1 MTRSYF
7 KKSILTGATL
17 VLICFSSVAFAGKI
31 FSVAKWE
38 RTEITLKSS
47 ATYTNALQEAEVRA
61 LFVSPLGETNRV
73 YGFWDGGKTW
83 KIRFKPTFPGRW
95 KYFTMCSDT
104 ANGGLHGQSGEFDC
118 TAAKS
123 DSRFAQH
130 GPLQVARDQ
139 KHLEHADRTPFLWL
153 GDTAWLAATKSTA
166 TEWQSYSETRASQK
180 FNVTTWRL
188 QPSKPD
194 TKNAAFNLQS
204 NVKANLE
211 KAREID
217 AKIQTANRAGLLNAI
232 APLWEIGDTAS
243 KPLSEDQTIVLMRY
257 AVARWG
263 ADDVAWVIA
272 FECDN
277 TGAQAARW
285 QRIGRAVFNVVTHA
299 PVVLLPG
306 ESVWALD
313 GFRQERWA
321 TIFGLQTTSASDEAS
336 LPWLLNGPIAT
347 ERKKTPLRPIITI
360 NPPTEVE
367 TPNALSHSINSDLSR
382 RLMWWGLMLNTP
394 AGVNYAAKDVA
405 EWNTSTSA
413 DAETQP
419 WRKAMALPGA
429 TSVGTAADFF
439 VGKDFWRLESSGQLL
454 ATQPGFN
461 SPLTHVSVARTDDQG
476 MTLVYTPQER
486 AVSIRI
492 ETNRIAGKTVW
503 FNPRTG
509 DTRAAIGTGDNANQ
523 RFETPSAGD
532 WLLVISANAENQN
545 KQLAARPK
553 KTSGEIDKRR

>member
-1 MTRSYF
+1 MKRPNV
-7 KKSILTGATL
+7 KKTILTSATL
-17 VLICFSSVAFAGKI
+17 ALICFSSVAFAGKI
-31 FSVAKWE
+31 FSVSKWE
-38 RTEITLKSS
+38 RAEISLKSS
-47 ATYTNALQEAEVRA
+47 KAYTNAIQEAEVRA

-73 YGFWDGGKTW
+73 YGFWDGGKSW

-104 ANGGLHGQSGEFDC
+104 VNTGLHGQSGEFDC
-118 TAAKS
+118 TAAKA
-123 DSRFAQH
+123 DSIFAKH
-130 GPLQVARDQ
+130 GPLQTARDQ

-153 GDTAWLAATKSTA
+153 GDTAWSAATKSTA
-166 TEWQSYSETRASQK
+166 AEWQSYSETRASQK

-188 QPSKPD
+188 QSDKSD
-194 TKNAAFNLQS
+194 AKNATFNLQS
-204 NVKANLE
+204 DVRVNLE

-232 APLWEIGDTAS
+232 APLWEIGDAS
-243 KPLSEDQTIVLMRY
+243 SKALPEDQAIVLLRY

-306 ESVWALD
+306 ESIWALD

-321 TIFGLQTTSASDEAS
+321 NIFGVQTTSASSEAS
-336 LPWLLNGPIAT
+336 LPWLLNGPISA
-347 ERKKTPLRPIITI
+347 ERNKTPLRPIITI

-367 TPNALSHSINSDLSR
+367 TPNAPTHSVNSDLSR

-394 AGVNYAAKDVA
+394 AGMNYSAKDVA
-405 EWNTSTSA
+405 EWNTTKS
-413 DAETQP
+413 AETDVQH
-419 WRKAMALPGA
+419 WKTAMTLSGA
-429 TSVGTAADFF
+429 TSVGAAADFF
-439 VGKDFWRLESSGQLL
+439 VGKEFWRLESSEQLL
-454 ATQPGFN
+454 TTQPGFN
-461 SPLTHVSVARTDDQG
+461 SPLTHVSAARTTDQDL
-476 MTLVYTPQER
+476 TLIYTPQER
-486 AVSIRI
+486 AVSVSM
-492 ETNRIAGKTVW
+492 ETNHSTGRTTW

-509 DTRAAIGTGDNANQ
+509 ETRAAIGTGDNASQ
-523 RFETPSAGD
+523 RFETPAAGD
-532 WLLVISANAENQN
+532 WLLVISANAETQN
-545 KQLAARPK
+545 KQLASRPK
-553 KTSGEIDKRR
+553 KSSGEIDKRR